1 VVALQGAAGSGKTRI
16 VEELRFR
23 LGTRGGSVI
32 TARCHE
38 GEAGLALGVVT
49 ELLRGA
55 LIVQPGLASHLEPYE
70 LAELS
75 RLVPALGQES
85 NEAPTAALAALAPL
99 APLDTPGAQ

>member
-1 VVALQGAAGSGKTRI
+1 MGLQGAAGSGKTRI

-23 LGTRGGSVI
+23 LGTRGGTVI

-38 GEAGLALGVVT
+38 NEARLALGVVT

-55 LIVQPGLASHLEPYE
+55 LVAQPGLASHLEPYE

-75 RLVPALGQES
+75 RLLPALGPPAHEP
-85 NEAPTAALAALAPL
+85 AGAAGHAWG
-99 APLDTPGAQ
+99 PGPFL